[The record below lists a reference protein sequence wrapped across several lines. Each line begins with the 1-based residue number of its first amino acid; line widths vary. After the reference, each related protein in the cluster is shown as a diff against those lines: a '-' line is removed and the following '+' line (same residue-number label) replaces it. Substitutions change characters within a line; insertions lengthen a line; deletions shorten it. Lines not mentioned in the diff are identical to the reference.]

1 MIISHSNN
9 RKLIYSFIQHVF
21 TTEALPCV
29 QALSWAWDIT
39 SAPRPAYTSAVTQL
53 INKKHVPECLT
64 LALSWEMLS
73 LSHMSAAPEPTNTSK
88 QSQRCPPPS
97 HTTCRTTGGASP
109 FKSRYTI
116 PYWIKTQ
123 TNNDKRNKNY
133 SSDILGNQKNQDSNY
148 HIILTV
154 RLLGIYAKNMKIL
167 IWKDVCTPMFI
178 TALFTIAKRMNE

>member
-1 MIISHSNN
+1 MQATRKSSPGQESPQEKRSPAAALISAQQHHCRLPTSRTRRECVCFVFSHQSFMIISHSNN

-21 TTEALPCV
+21 TREALPCV

-116 PYWIKTQ
+116 PY
-123 TNNDKRNKNY
+123 
-133 SSDILGNQKNQDSNY
+133 
-148 HIILTV
+148 
-154 RLLGIYAKNMKIL
+154 
-167 IWKDVCTPMFI
+167 
-178 TALFTIAKRMNE
+178 